1 MKLFKDLLRKVKY
14 RLEGRILNSPEIR
27 ISKKWFGNAYGGFYL
42 HTKELNSQSIV
53 YSVGIGTD
61 ISFDLEVINAFNCEV
76 YGFDP
81 TPKSI
86 QWVKENVDS
95 DKFIMAEVGISNI
108 SGKKKFYL
116 PKNQNQ
122 VSGSLLSIKTVDRK
136 HSISLEFQT
145 LKQVMKVNNHKYLDL
160 LKMDIEGAE
169 YDVLNDII
177 NQSIQ
182 IDQIVVEFHP
192 HLIKNGKKKT
202 QNIIE
207 RLNQNGYKCFGISN
221 SFLEFSFLKK

>member
-1 MKLFKDLLRKVKY
+1 MKIHKNLNQSKVWT
-14 RLEGRILNSPEIR
+14 I
-27 ISKKWFGNAYGGFYL
+27 
-42 HTKELNSQSIV
+42 
-53 YSVGIGTD
+53 
-61 ISFDLEVINAFNCEV
+61 
-76 YGFDP
+76 
-81 TPKSI
+81 
-86 QWVKENVDS
+86 
-95 DKFIMAEVGISNI
+95 ISNI